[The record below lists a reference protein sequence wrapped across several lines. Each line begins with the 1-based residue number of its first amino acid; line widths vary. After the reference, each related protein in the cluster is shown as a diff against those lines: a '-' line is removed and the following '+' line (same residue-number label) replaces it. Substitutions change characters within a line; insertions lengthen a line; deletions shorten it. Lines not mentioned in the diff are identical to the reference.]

1 MKLAVCLYK
10 YFPFGGLARDFMRIM
25 QQCLKAGD
33 QVDVF
38 VMEWQGDH
46 PTNMRVHIIPVNGV
60 SNHARLK
67 SFIDKVRFELDY
79 GSYDLVLGFNKMP
92 GLDLYYAA
100 DPCYLARVRSHPL
113 YSILKYTGRVAFYS
127 NCEQSV
133 FGEQSQTVSL
143 MISDVQR
150 ALFKQYYNTPDERLI
165 SLPPGID
172 PNRKRPGNAAEIRLQ
187 KRLEFGVADNE
198 WLLLMV
204 GTGFK
209 TKGVDRSIAALAALP
224 DSHRNRVKLMIIGDG
239 AHQTFDKQAEKL
251 GVADKVMFLGG
262 RSDVP
267 DFLLAAD
274 LLLHPARKENTGTVI
289 LEAIVAGLPAL
300 VSDVCGYTKHVIK
313 AHAGEVLKQP
323 DDASLTAMQLANMLE
338 PGLLKHWSQQALQ
351 YAETEDLYSMP
362 EKAARIIRHMAGE
375 TDRNEN

>member
-113 YSILKYTGRVAFYS
+113 YSILKYTGRVAF
-127 NCEQSV
+127 
-133 FGEQSQTVSL
+133 
-143 MISDVQR
+143 
-150 ALFKQYYNTPDERLI
+150 
-165 SLPPGID
+165 
-172 PNRKRPGNAAEIRLQ
+172 
-187 KRLEFGVADNE
+187 
-198 WLLLMV
+198 
-204 GTGFK
+204 
-209 TKGVDRSIAALAALP
+209 
-224 DSHRNRVKLMIIGDG
+224 
-239 AHQTFDKQAEKL
+239 
-251 GVADKVMFLGG
+251 
-262 RSDVP
+262 
-267 DFLLAAD
+267 
-274 LLLHPARKENTGTVI
+274 
-289 LEAIVAGLPAL
+289 
-300 VSDVCGYTKHVIK
+300 
-313 AHAGEVLKQP
+313 
-323 DDASLTAMQLANMLE
+323 
-338 PGLLKHWSQQALQ
+338 
-351 YAETEDLYSMP
+351 
-362 EKAARIIRHMAGE
+362 
-375 TDRNEN
+375 